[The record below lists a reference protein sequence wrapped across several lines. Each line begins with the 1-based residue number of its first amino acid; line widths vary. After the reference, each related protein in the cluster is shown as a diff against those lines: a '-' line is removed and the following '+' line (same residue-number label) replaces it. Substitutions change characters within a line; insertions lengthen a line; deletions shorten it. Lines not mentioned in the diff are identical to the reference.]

1 MARLTNA
8 ELAYMKLRVKEIRD
22 SAIRRLEIIYTKKGE
37 VVSDA
42 AKLNAIIDGDVE
54 LPYASRKWS
63 WSTKKKTELL
73 DKRLREAFDFSDLEC
88 QESLDDCEA
97 YRESMKVLRKKYG
110 KALDVIVL
118 KDREEANSA
127 FEAFKL
133 KWEGDLL

>member
-8 ELAYMKLRVKEIRD
+8 ELAHMKLRVKEIRD
-22 SAIRRLEIIYTKKGE
+22 SAIRRLEITYTKKGE
-37 VVSDA
+37 AASDA
-42 AKLNAIIDGDVE
+42 AKLNAIIDGVVG
-54 LPYASRKWS
+54 LPYASRY
-63 WSTKKKTELL
+63 WSTEEKTELL

-97 YRESMKVLRKKYG
+97 YRGSMEVLRKEYG

-127 FEAFKL
+127 FGAFKL
-133 KWEGDLL
+133 KYEE

>member
-8 ELAYMKLRVKEIRD
+8 ELAHMKLRVKEIRD
-22 SAIRRLEIIYTKKGE
+22 SAIRRLEGTYTKKGE

-97 YRESMKVLRKKYG
+97 Y
-110 KALDVIVL
+110 
-118 KDREEANSA
+118 
-127 FEAFKL
+127 
-133 KWEGDLL
+133 

>member
-54 LPYASRKWS
+54 LPYASRN

-97 YRESMKVLRKKYG
+97 YRESMEVLRKEYG
-110 KALDVIVL
+110 ESLDVIVL

-133 KWEGDLL
+133 KYEE